1 MTQRSASRTSRIWL
15 PVRVRMPMKIETCCA
30 INRVAKVTP
39 KIRPRYLLRSPVSMR
54 SAIQFM
60 APPASVHLSAS
71 LIPPRSE
78 RAEGTLFRRPRG
90 LPCFRSA
97 FRWPPL
103 GLLQTQRGQTELGNM
118 LRQERGIIPAVLLFA
133 DQHRD
138 DGLGQP
144 VKAAVANNT
153 EANHPGP

>member
-1 MTQRSASRTSRIWL
+1 G
-15 PVRVRMPMKIETCCA
+15 A
-30 INRVAKVTP
+30 INSVAKVTP

-60 APPASVHLSAS
+60 APPASVNLSAF

-78 RAEGTLFRRPRG
+78 RAEGTLFRRARA
-90 LPCFRSA
+90 LACFRSA
-97 FRWPPL
+97 FRRRPW

-133 DQHRD
+133 DQHGD

-144 VKAAVANNT
+144 VKEALANNA
-153 EANHPGP
+153 EANQPALGVRHAGHQLAQNSRQDLGHGANHLTD